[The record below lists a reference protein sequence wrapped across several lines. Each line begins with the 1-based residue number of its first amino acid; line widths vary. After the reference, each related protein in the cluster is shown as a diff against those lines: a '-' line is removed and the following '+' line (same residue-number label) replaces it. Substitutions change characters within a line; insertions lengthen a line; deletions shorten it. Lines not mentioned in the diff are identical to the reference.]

1 MAAERPTSTPAEG
14 ETPSTGSTAGAAV
27 VSDPALAA
35 PDSPVETPV
44 ATTEV
49 VEPAVVEPAVAE
61 PAVVEPV
68 AEAPALVE
76 PAAPVP
82 VVVEPVAAEPVAA
95 EQVVAE
101 PVVAEPV
108 AVAEPVVAAHAVV
121 APAQQV
127 VYVEAPKPFIKKGN
141 RGFGILI
148 AVLSTVIFAALYAGA
163 LVISELVTGGSVDFS
178 FVYDS
183 DAASFWPPVATFL
196 VGFVLLV
203 LIVNRAGWAA
213 HVLGSLFVG
222 LFVFFAGTGAILL
235 FHISE
240 IPSNQVGATYKQVLL
255 SVPLIVAG
263 LLAREVS
270 LWMGAAIASRGRKV
284 KARNVDARVV
294 YDQEI
299 AAKRAEYERANAA
312 ATTTT
317 PVVPVEAPAT
327 ETVSPTATAEVPAET
342 VAP

>member
-14 ETPSTGSTAGAAV
+14 ETPSSGSTAGAAV
-27 VSDPALAA
+27 ASDPALAA
-35 PDSPVETPV
+35 PDLPTETPV
-44 ATTEV
+44 ATTE
-49 VEPAVVEPAVAE
+49 
-61 PAVVEPV
+61 
-68 AEAPALVE
+68 LVE
-76 PAAPVP
+76 PTAA
-82 VVVEPVAAEPVAA
+82 A
-95 EQVVAE
+95 

-108 AVAEPVVAAHAVV
+108 APDSVAAEPVVTEPVAEPAVV
-121 APAQQV
+121 PVVAAPAQQV
-127 VYVEAPKPFIKKGN
+127 VYVEAPKPFVKKGN

-148 AVLSTVIFAALYAGA
+148 AILSTVIFAALYAAA
-163 LVISELVTGGSVDFS
+163 LVISDLVNGGSVDFS

-196 VGFVLLV
+196 VGFVVLV

-240 IPSNQVGATYKQVLL
+240 IPSNEVGSTYKQVLL
-255 SVPLIVAG
+255 SVPLIIAG

-312 ATTTT
+312 ATTAA
-317 PVVPVEAPAT
+317 PVAPVEAPVT
-327 ETVSPTATAEVPAET
+327 ETTAPAATAEVPAET